1 MKLHSFVDIITN
13 SSSTTFIKP
22 PDLNKLEEVANELGF
37 DRIEV
42 RLSHNAIDDF
52 RYDIEDY
59 LEQNNLPLI
68 DVDRK
73 KNDLNYWLTQP
84 LIKRL
89 EAVTFLISQ
98 TVDLKTTRMDKS
110 HVVRRKLKV

>member
-1 MKLHSFVDIITN
+1 MNIAPVLHKAPLKSFD
-13 SSSTTFIKP
+13 
-22 PDLNKLEEVANELGF
+22 E
-37 DRIEV
+37 
-42 RLSHNAIDDF
+42 
-52 RYDIEDY
+52 
-59 LEQNNLPLI
+59 
-68 DVDRK
+68 K

-89 EAVTFLISQ
+89 EALTFLISQ